1 MNERETE
8 PPDDGGRGAFW
19 LCFAACAVLALAPL
33 WIVKY
38 LPMVDLPQHAAQI
51 SIWKN
56 LADPRFGFADYFELE
71 YRTPYLAGYL
81 LARLCAEFTSV
92 LVALKIEI
100 SVSVVALPSAL
111 LFFLRRARVSR
122 WWCLVGF
129 PLAYGYSFRWG
140 FLNFMLGV
148 PVALVYLPVALAYAR
163 KPSVRAGIG
172 LALFTIAL
180 YWFHGLLLG
189 FCGAL
194 VGLAI
199 VAAAPRLREVPL
211 RALPLAAPLPLVA
224 AWMAHDHARTDAP
237 LMWGLGPFRLADLF
251 TLYGYGQ
258 TAMAAVYIALFGL
271 VVALRARGPEARRA
285 RDALPL
291 ALAAAVVLFCPFR
304 LLGTAF
310 IASRFNVLLVPFLLA
325 WMRPAAPRAVPVA
338 LVGLTALVTSLLVP
352 RFRAFDADARDY
364 DVVAASIAPRPR
376 LRPLIFLPGDTLEF
390 LHFPAWTQV
399 EKGGLYGFS
408 FARAYPVA
416 RYKPTAPRLMGTGDE
431 HNPWGFDLAREA
443 SAHYDHFV
451 VRSDESDAALAA
463 HLFGNAPGVRLVAT
477 KGLWHVFRA
486 AP

>member
-1 MNERETE
+1 M
-8 PPDDGGRGAFW
+8 P
-19 LCFAACAVLALAPL
+19 V

-38 LPMVDLPQHAAQI
+38 LPMVDLPQHGAQI

-56 LADPRFGFADYFELE
+56 LTDPRFGFADYFQLE
-71 YRTPYLAGYL
+71 YRTPYLGGYS

-100 SVSVVALPSAL
+100 SVSIVALPSAL

-148 PVALVYLPVALAYAR
+148 PVALIYLPVALAYAR
-163 KPSVRAGIG
+163 KPTVRAGIG
-172 LALFTIAL
+172 VALFTVAL

-189 FCGAL
+189 FCGAV
-194 VGLAI
+194 VGLAV
-199 VAAAPRLREVPL
+199 VADAPGPREVLL
-211 RALPLAAPLPLVA
+211 RTSPLAAPLPLVV
-224 AWMAHDHARTDAP
+224 AWLARDHARTDAP
-237 LMWGLGPFRLADLF
+237 LTWILGPYRFAELF
-251 TLYGYGQ
+251 ALYGYGQ
-258 TAMAAVYIALFGL
+258 AAMAAVYVALVGL
-271 VVALRARGPEARRA
+271 VVALRARGSGARRA

-291 ALAAAVVLFCPFR
+291 ALAAALVLFCPFR
-304 LLGTAF
+304 VLGTAF
-310 IASRFNVLLVPFLLA
+310 IPSRFNVLLVPFLLA
-325 WMRPAAPRAVPVA
+325 WLRPAAPRAVPVA

-352 RFRAFDADARDY
+352 RFLTFDADARDY

-376 LRPLIFLPGDTLEF
+376 IRPLIFLPGDELEF
-390 LHFPAWTQV
+390 LHFPAWTEV

-416 RYKPTAPRLMGTGDE
+416 RYKPTAPQLMGTGDE
-431 HNPWGFDLAREA
+431 HNPWAFNLAREA

-451 VRSDESDAALAA
+451 VRSNESDAALAA
-463 HLFGNAPGVRLVAT
+463 RLFGNAPDVRPVAT
-477 KGLWHVFRA
+477 KGLWHVFRV